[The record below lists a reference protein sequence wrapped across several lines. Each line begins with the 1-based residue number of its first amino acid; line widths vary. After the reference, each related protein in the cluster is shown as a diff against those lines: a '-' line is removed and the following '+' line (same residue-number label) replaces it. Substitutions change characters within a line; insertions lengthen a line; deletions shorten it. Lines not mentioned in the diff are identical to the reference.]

1 MNKEEFL
8 KHGGLDFTVSKKKMS
23 YIDDG
28 FYDTPFYCTVND
40 KTTAAL
46 GPVRSR
52 YTVVQN
58 TDLLDLVLDKLVDG
72 SYDLSTSRCGQ
83 FAGGKKI
90 YFFIRLNDIETFDGA
105 VFSDQITKYLY
116 ALSSHDGSQKLV
128 FGISTKMHSC
138 SNMFSILMSNKDNM
152 HVVKHTKQIE
162 NINSEKINEMITR
175 NMTGLKKLYTKL
187 NEHTPSQELIERTA
201 DIIASSKLKSIPIK
215 TAERRKE
222 LMECIEMEMD
232 SKGNTHFGLF
242 NGVTNYL
249 THRYKTNW
257 SSDYEMLTG
266 NSNKYSNKALNLL
279 VKDLVDNGVILN

>member
-116 ALSSHDGSQKLV
+116 ALSSHDGSQKPDTE
-128 FGISTKMHSC
+128 FAEI
-138 SNMFSILMSNKDNM
+138 
-152 HVVKHTKQIE
+152 
-162 NINSEKINEMITR
+162 
-175 NMTGLKKLYTKL
+175 
-187 NEHTPSQELIERTA
+187 
-201 DIIASSKLKSIPIK
+201 KS
-215 TAERRKE
+215 
-222 LMECIEMEMD
+222 
-232 SKGNTHFGLF
+232 
-242 NGVTNYL
+242 
-249 THRYKTNW
+249 
-257 SSDYEMLTG
+257 
-266 NSNKYSNKALNLL
+266 
-279 VKDLVDNGVILN
+279 